1 MMISL
6 LLLFRELLWF
16 FLPKS
21 SNGRKAFL
29 STYLY
34 PTWIEVIKGFLARK
48 GTISLCVT
56 MIGVQ
61 IFFFFEVR
69 SFLLESIQ
77 FIEAVWPLQTTFY
90 SEYLH
95 KH

>member
-6 LLLFRELLWF
+6 LLLFKVLLWF

-21 SNGRKAFL
+21 GNDRIAFI
-29 STYLY
+29 SIYLFF
-34 PTWIEVIKGFLARK
+34 TQIEVIKGFLTRK

-56 MIGVQ
+56 MIGLQ
-61 IFFFFEVR
+61 IFFFFEVH

-77 FIEAVWPLQTTFY
+77 FIMVV
-90 SEYLH
+90 
-95 KH
+95 